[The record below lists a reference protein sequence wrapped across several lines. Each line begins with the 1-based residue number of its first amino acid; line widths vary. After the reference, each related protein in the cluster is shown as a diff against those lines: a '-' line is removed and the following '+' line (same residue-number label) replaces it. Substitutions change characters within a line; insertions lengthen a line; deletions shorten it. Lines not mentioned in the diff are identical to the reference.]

1 MGYDLDHML
10 NELTRFNL
18 NLFKILLFQYFF
30 FTKKTLNQCYFIFL
44 LNKIIMSI
52 IFR

>member
-30 FTKKTLNQCYFIFL
+30 YKENIKSMLFYFSF
-44 LNKIIMSI
+44 K
-52 IFR
+52 